1 MADVLEI
8 AMTWTN
14 LETSEM
20 VWQVILICAALSAFS
35 VVPLFDALSPAVAG
49 QSLLGMMAMCMA
61 LIKAYLIVDCKSNPV
76 ACHKHFHDFIWTVTA
91 TVSNTTIT
99 AINGTASSNMTATTG
114 KIIFLHSSSSS
125 VVTLSYAL
133 VDCNLGVCTH
143 ICSKDD
149 FYEGPS
155 AVSPNSVSEFLT

>member
-76 ACHKHFHDFIWTVTA
+76 ASGSIQKHTRPQLA
-91 TVSNTTIT
+91 
-99 AINGTASSNMTATTG
+99 
-114 KIIFLHSSSSS
+114 
-125 VVTLSYAL
+125 
-133 VDCNLGVCTH
+133 
-143 ICSKDD
+143 
-149 FYEGPS
+149 
-155 AVSPNSVSEFLT
+155 